1 MKDNNDTNLTLTEAY
16 ESAETAAAS
25 AFEGLWK
32 VALYTTINSKDT
44 TRGNDGTNYKIYF
57 AGHFIWGS
65 TQKDSSNTAHS
76 AIGFGPFTTDG
87 TASIK
92 ESINACTFSTMN
104 GQVFDLAITMN
115 GADEFTQIISNKD
128 GSKDLTVY
136 QRVKK

>member
-65 TQKDSSNTAHS
+65 T
-76 AIGFGPFTTDG
+76 
-87 TASIK
+87 
-92 ESINACTFSTMN
+92 
-104 GQVFDLAITMN
+104 
-115 GADEFTQIISNKD
+115 
-128 GSKDLTVY
+128 
-136 QRVKK
+136 